1 LSLINELYRYLKI
14 VPTIIITT
22 KKSDLAFEALQY
34 QVTDY
39 ILKPLMHIDFEKLVF
54 KLNKLN
60 NETEIRYLK
69 PISRF

>member
-22 KKSDLAFEALQY
+22 KKSDLAFKALQY
-34 QVTDY
+34 QVTDS